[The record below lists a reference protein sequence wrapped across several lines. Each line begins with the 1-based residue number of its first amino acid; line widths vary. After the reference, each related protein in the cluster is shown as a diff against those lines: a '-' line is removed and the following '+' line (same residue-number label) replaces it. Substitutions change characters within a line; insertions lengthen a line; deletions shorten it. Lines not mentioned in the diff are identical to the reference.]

1 MRKLLLGIV
10 VCILISS
17 TSASAETALVEK
29 IQYDGAREK
38 MEEGWIRKDNQILT
52 GGNGIY
58 LGVDVMTATIPENKR
73 WIGFTNSPIY
83 VYDSNYN
90 FLKQI
95 NYNNFRYITKFY
107 DGYFYLW
114 EKTYGETDTIEKYYK
129 TIDGETL
136 IEISKEQYQDVIE
149 TKVLYN
155 QKKYKMEDS
164 EVERD
169 GLVYV
174 YENEAESLQYNDKF
188 CRIGRE
194 SDQMIYHRALIPA
207 TDFYVPVIFLK
218 NDLYSLDAGV
228 YAQISPDG
236 VSRITVPDDANSD
249 EMWNDETYLYIGS
262 KAEPDC
268 CYRIRLSDIDGYI
281 KVICNGEYL
290 SFEEP
295 PAVEEDYTLVPMR
308 FLFEKM
314 GAEVDWD
321 EDSRTATV
329 RQADRSVA
337 FSIDNL
343 EARVN
348 SAPVEMQ
355 IPARLINGKTM
366 VPLRFL
372 SENLGY
378 TVDWDAGTKTAVITT
393 N

>member
-10 VCILISS
+10 VCVLIS
-17 TSASAETALVEK
+17 TSVSAEANLIEK
-29 IQYDGAREK
+29 VQYDGIKEE
-38 MEEGWIRKDNQILT
+38 MEGDFIWLDGENLVF
-52 GGNGIY
+52 GNNIY
-58 LGVDVMTATIPENKR
+58 LGVDNTAATIPDNKK
-73 WIGFTNSPIY
+73 WPGFTNSPMHIY
-83 VYDSNYN
+83 DNNINLLKTIEYD
-90 FLKQI
+90 
-95 NYNNFRYITKFY
+95 NFRYIRKFY
-107 DGYFYLW
+107 EGYFYLW
-114 EKTYGETDTIEKYYK
+114 EKTYSEEGIEQKYYK
-129 TIDGETL
+129 SEDGETL
-136 IEISKEQYQDVIE
+136 IEISREEYQDVINIKE
-149 TKVLYN
+149 LYN
-155 QKKYKMEDS
+155 QTKYKLLSVSISGGISENNMET
-164 EVERD
+164 
-169 GLVYV
+169 LK
-174 YENEAESLQYNDKF
+174 YNGIDQ
-188 CRIGRE
+188 RISRE
-194 SDQMIYHRALIPA
+194 GEEMISRRRVATA
-207 TDFYVPVIFLK
+207 TDFYVPITFFKQGTLK
-218 NDLYSLDAGV
+218 AETTSTYK
-228 YAQISPDG
+228 QISPDG

>member
-1 MRKLLLGIV
+1 MKKFLIV
-10 VCILISS
+10 MSILSFTLTCS
-17 TSASAETALVEK
+17 AASAVIEFIPSPSVVKEAINLEDFIYNSIPV
-29 IQYDGAREK
+29 Q
-38 MEEGWIRKDNQILT
+38 
-52 GGNGIY
+52 GNGIY
-58 LGVDVMTATIPENKR
+58 LQCDTSKATLPDQYKPVNM
-73 WIGFTNSPIY
+73 TNSPMY
-83 VYDSNYN
+83 VYDNDKNLIKTVNFENY
-90 FLKQI
+90 LSVI
-95 NYNNFRYITKFY
+95 SFY
-107 DGYFYLW
+107 EGYFYFT
-114 EKTYGETDTIEKYYK
+114 ETTYGQTSITYRRLKSVCGDEF
-129 TIDGETL
+129 
-136 IEISKEQYQDVIE
+136 IEISEEEFKDAVLS
-149 TKVLYN
+149 KKLYN
-155 QKKYKMEDS
+155 QTIYKKEDEVIENNGITNISEGRLETIKKNDNCYRIRREDENRITYKKI
-164 EVERD
+164 V
-169 GLVYV
+169 
-174 YENEAESLQYNDKF
+174 
-188 CRIGRE
+188 
-194 SDQMIYHRALIPA
+194 PA
-207 TDFYVPVIFLK
+207 TKFNVIVYKVK
-218 NDLYSLDAGV
+218 NDIYSTDRTDV
-228 YAQISPDG
+228 QTKISLDG
-236 VSRITVPDDANSD
+236 VSAITVPDDANSD